1 MSTIATAQPIMGIPG
16 GRTSG
21 PSLYRFTVA
30 QFDRML
36 SDGTIGP
43 RERLELID
51 GLVVTKVSKN
61 PPHIVAGKRL
71 FRCLDRIVPQ
81 GWHVAKD
88 DDIVISDHDK
98 PQPDVSVV
106 RGDPEDYG
114 DRYAMPADIALA
126 AEISE
131 STLPS
136 DRSIKMPRYA
146 AAKIP
151 FYWIVNLV
159 DEQVEVYTDPVGTTY
174 TTRIVFTR
182 GEQVPV
188 VIDGKIVGQIA
199 VSDILP
205 PRPAA

>member
-1 MSTIATAQPIMGIPG
+1 MSTIAAGEPIMGAPVAL
-16 GRTSG
+16 TSG

-36 SDGTIGP
+36 RDGTIGP

-88 DDIVISDHDK
+88 DDVVISDQDK

-106 RGDPEDYG
+106 CGDPEDYG
-114 DRYAMPADIALA
+114 DRYAMPGDIALA

-131 STLPS
+131 STLLS
-136 DRSIKMPRYA
+136 DRSVKMPRYA

-151 FYWIVNLV
+151 VYWIVDLL
-159 DEQVEVYTDPVGTTY
+159 DEQIEVDTDPVGATY
-174 TTRIVFTR
+174 TRRTVFTR

-188 VIDGKIVGQIA
+188 VIGDRVVGQIP
-199 VSDILP
+199 VSEILP
-205 PRPAA
+205 PRPTA